1 MRLVRPLAGAIL
13 TIGLTLAPGQLRA
26 QNLAQVW
33 TLKPT
38 PGSGAGFEAALRQH
52 MEWRKANGE
61 TWNWTMFQIVT
72 GPNQG
77 DYVALSGGHMW
88 ADFDEYDAG
97 FGPKG
102 GLNYGAT
109 VSPLTASATMTVS
122 ATDTTKTRLPE
133 DVDEYNLRNVVTWT
147 LVPGRGRAF
156 REAVDKYH
164 AAITEADAP
173 IYYVFINPIA
183 GSTGPSITGVF
194 LEKNWADFAP
204 IDPTLAEIMTEKY
217 GEEEFEAIQEQINS
231 SVVSTETQILR
242 RRRDLSI
249 VQDDGM

>member
-1 MRLVRPLAGAIL
+1 MRLVRPLAWAIL
-13 TIGLTLAPGQLRA
+13 AIGLTLAPGQLRA

-61 TWNWTMFQIVT
+61 TWNWTMYQIVT

-77 DYVALSGGHMW
+77 DYVARSGGHTW
-88 ADFDEYDAG
+88 ADFDAYDAG
-97 FGPKG
+97 FGPEG

-109 VSPLTASATMTVS
+109 VSPLTASASMTVS
-122 ATDTTKTRLPE
+122 ITDTTKARLPE
-133 DVDEYNLRNVVTWT
+133 DVDEYNLLNVITWT

-156 REAVDKYH
+156 REVVDKYH

-173 IYYVFINPIA
+173 FYYVFVNPIA

-194 LEKNWADFAP
+194 FEKNWAGFAP
-204 IDPTLAEIMTEKY
+204 SDPTLAEIMTEKY
-217 GEEEFEAIQEQINS
+217 GEEEFEAIQEQLNS

-242 RRRDLSI
+242 RRQDLSI
-249 VQDDGM
+249 VLDDGM